1 MSTIELKAQIDESL
15 KLIEE
20 DETQLQ
26 RVAKYLKRLTKK
38 KADPT
43 LMTKEEFFAQ
53 VDEALAEIERG
64 ECVTLNTPAELH
76 NFLNSL

>member
-1 MSTIELKAQIDESL
+1 MSTLELKTQIDESL

-20 DETQLQ
+20 DETLLL

-43 LMTKEEFFAQ
+43 LMTKEEFFAH
-53 VDEALAEIERG
+53 VDEALAQAERG
-64 ECVTLNTPAELH
+64 ETVRVHGLTELN

>member
-20 DETQLQ
+20 DETLLL

-38 KADPT
+38 KEDPT
-43 LMTKEEFFAQ
+43 LMTKEEFFAK
-53 VDEALAEIERG
+53 VDKALAQAERG
-64 ECVTLNTPAELH
+64 ETVRVHGLTELN